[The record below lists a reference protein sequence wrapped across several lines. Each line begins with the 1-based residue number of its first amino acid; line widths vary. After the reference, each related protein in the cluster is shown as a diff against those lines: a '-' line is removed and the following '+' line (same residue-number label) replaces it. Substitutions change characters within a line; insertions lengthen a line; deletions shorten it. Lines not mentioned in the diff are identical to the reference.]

1 MILGLMLLQDKYV
14 INLLNELS
22 GFYGQQ
28 QKEGLLQNF
37 QFLMNSVPHDY
48 CETSK
53 ESFLEAFKKF
63 TNVLNGNS

>member
-37 QFLMNSVPHDY
+37 QFLMSSVPHDY
-48 CETSK
+48 CESSK
-53 ESFLEAFKKF
+53 ESFFEAFKKF
-63 TNVLNGNS
+63 TNVLNGTS